1 MVVTADSVSLTW
13 MEYCMVSNRATVHA
27 LVLGTCLTMPFA
39 ERSSGAL
46 PRALL
51 SSSEVKI

>member
-1 MVVTADSVSLTW
+1 
-13 MEYCMVSNRATVHA
+13 MVSNRATVHA